1 MPRGATIRRRQRCG
15 SRSARVARRRAHGRK
30 RPQPLTVLPT
40 IPLEVPPTEDARTV
54 TMPGAA
60 TTAFRGRRKTRPRP
74 PEPRR
79 LKRTTRRAGQRPA
92 GGEEAGREGCPSLR
106 EPAIRLYPRQPGPR
120 TAVHGEKVEDAA
132 FSTGSASR
140 PRSAACRERRLPRAP
155 PAGRPPGAPFVAH
168 WRLSDGDGHE
178 GPFLADPRHAACRA
192 PAAPADG
199 HVQGAAAGAGTGA
212 EGAARCEGAS

>member
-1 MPRGATIRRRQRCG
+1 MRAAELSFPR
-15 SRSARVARRRAHGRK
+15 ARRDGGVSVEVRAQRAWPAGGGYGR
-30 RPQPLTVLPT
+30 RWPNPLTVLPT

-106 EPAIRLYPRQPGPR
+106 EPAIRLYPRQPGPP

-155 PAGRPPGAPFVAH
+155 PAASAAGWAPAGRPIRGSLAPERRG
-168 WRLSDGDGHE
+168 WS
-178 GPFLADPRHAACRA
+178 
-192 PAAPADG
+192 
-199 HVQGAAAGAGTGA
+199 
-212 EGAARCEGAS
+212 